1 MWAVHCG
8 LAPEAALEVL
18 DLPCDGQVWRWCSWL
33 GRRVSGSTKYS
44 RGLVA
49 RVVGNIV
56 LQKGMETSIDQYAPV
71 FLPGRTSSL
80 TEKPD
85 RPVYRVAKSHTRPKR
100 PCAHKHKTFFIFFFF
115 FACSNAAP
123 VGVEREGDAAAW
135 LAETLVPQSV
145 QEHRLPPW
153 QKLWPYLSLFSSLL

>member
-100 PCAHKHKTFFIFFFF
+100 PCAHKHKTFFFFF
-115 FACSNAAP
+115 C
-123 VGVEREGDAAAW
+123 
-135 LAETLVPQSV
+135 L
-145 QEHRLPPW
+145 
-153 QKLWPYLSLFSSLL
+153 